1 MSLRISVIT
10 AVYNRV
16 DTIADALDSVRAQ
29 TWPHVEHVVIDGASK
44 DGTTQ
49 LLEARKDT
57 LDVFISERDKGIYDA
72 LNKGIANATGD
83 VVGFLHADDLFAS
96 NDILAK
102 VAKLFEDPSVGA
114 VYGDLVYV
122 KKEDVSKVVRYWKS
136 GAFSKAKLARG
147 WMPPHPTLYLR
158 RSIYQELGGF
168 DTQFRI
174 AADYDSMLRYL
185 GKGGVRP
192 AYLPE
197 VMVRMRLGGESNRSL
212 ANVIKKSK
220 EDYLALKKNGVGG
233 LPTLTAK
240 NLRKLPQFLAKAA
253 K

>member
-29 TWPHVEHVVIDGASK
+29 TWPHIEHVVIDGASK

-57 LDVFISERDKGIYDA
+57 LDVLISERDNGIYDA

-102 VAKLFEDPSVGA
+102 VAKRFDDPEIGA

-122 KKEDVSKVVRYWKS
+122 KKDDVSKVVRYWRS
-136 GAFSKAKLARG
+136 GEFSCAKLQRG

-158 RSIYQELGGF
+158 RSVYQRLGGF

-185 GKGGVRP
+185 GKGGVKP

-212 ANVIKKSK
+212 ENVIKKSK

-233 LPTLTAK
+233 LRTLAAK
-240 NLRKLPQFLAKAA
+240 NLRKLPQFLAKGG
-253 K
+253 

>member
-158 RSIYQELGGF
+158 RSVYQELGGF

-185 GKGGVRP
+185 GKGGVKP

>member
-83 VVGFLHADDLFAS
+83 IVGFLHADDLFAS

>member
-16 DTIADALDSVRAQ
+16 DTIADALDSVQAQ

-49 LLEARKDT
+49 LLEARKDE

-83 VVGFLHADDLFAS
+83 IVGFLHADDLFAS
-96 NDILAK
+96 DEILAK

-136 GAFSKAKLARG
+136 GGFSKAKLAHG
-147 WMPPHPTLYLR
+147 WMPPHPTLYVR

-185 GKGGVRP
+185 GKGGVKP
-192 AYLPE
+192 SYLPE
-197 VMVRMRLGGESNRSL
+197 VMVRMRLGGESNRSF
-212 ANVIKKSK
+212 ANVMKKSK

-233 LPTLTAK
+233 IRTLAAK
-240 NLRKLPQFLAKAA
+240 NLRKLPQFLAKRG
-253 K
+253 

>member
-29 TWPHVEHVVIDGASK
+29 TWPHIEHVVIDGASK

-57 LDVFISERDKGIYDA
+57 IDVFISERDKGIYDA

-96 NDILAK
+96 NDILEK

-136 GAFSKAKLARG
+136 GGFSKAKLARG

-185 GKGGVRP
+185 GKGGVKP
-192 AYLPE
+192 SYLPE

-212 ANVIKKSK
+212 ANVMKKSK
-220 EDYLALKKNGVGG
+220 EDYLALKKNGIGG
-233 LPTLTAK
+233 IRTLTAK
-240 NLRKLPQFLAKAA
+240 NLRKLPQFLPKRG
-253 K
+253 

>member
-29 TWPHVEHVVIDGASK
+29 TWPNVEHVVIDGASK

-57 LDVFISERDKGIYDA
+57 LDVYISERDKGIYDA

-96 NDILAK
+96 SEVLAK
-102 VAKLFEDPSVGA
+102 VAKLFENPEVGA

-122 KKEDVSKVVRYWKS
+122 KKDDTSKVVRYWKS
-136 GAFSKAKLARG
+136 GEFSKAKLARG

-158 RSIYQELGGF
+158 RSVYQELGGF

-185 GKGGVRP
+185 GKGRVKP

-233 LPTLTAK
+233 LRTLAAK
-240 NLRKLPQFLAKAA
+240 NLRKLPQFFAKGG
-253 K
+253 